1 MRTAAAVDCD
11 GGGGMEGDGR
21 LLRVVAGSDVRLSL
35 ILLAISAGVIR
46 FLRSVSLKLTV
57 GALLGLLS
65 SS

>member
-11 GGGGMEGDGR
+11 GGGGMEGSGR